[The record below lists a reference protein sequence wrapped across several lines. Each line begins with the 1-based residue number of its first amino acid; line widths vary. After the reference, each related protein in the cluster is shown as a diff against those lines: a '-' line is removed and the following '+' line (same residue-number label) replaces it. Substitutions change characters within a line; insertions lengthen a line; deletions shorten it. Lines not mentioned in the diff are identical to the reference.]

1 LKFQLEIVNAYNN
14 SNNSPEIIK
23 CLTTTTPEQPTKP
36 QFIRTTSATSSSNI
50 TQNLR
55 DVKISRF
62 TVASQIVIPA
72 SASSVM
78 PSSEQQLLLAT
89 CNEPIVIQ
97 PGQQVYLL
105 TSAKGTFLRTPDKKY
120 VALTDE
126 IYSKLSQSISQN
138 LQQQQQQQTQQE
150 EQPVNLYNTSN
161 GAFGYEQSD
170 GYDASGNMSVIPVPT
185 LAYSY
190 GNGSGGGKLNGDFS
204 YSYGNGDAKGG
215 FSSNGEEFA
224 SASRQA
230 SNNC

>member
-1 LKFQLEIVNAYNN
+1 M
-14 SNNSPEIIK
+14 K
-23 CLTTTTPEQPTKP
+23 CLTTTTPEEPKKP
-36 QFIRTTSATSSSNI
+36 QFIRTTSATSSNNI

-72 SASSVM
+72 SASPVM
-78 PSSEQQLLLAT
+78 PSSEQQLAT
-89 CNEPIVIQ
+89 CNEAIVIQ

-138 LQQQQQQQTQQE
+138 SQQQQQQQTQQE
-150 EQPVNLYNTSN
+150 QQPVNLYNTSN
-161 GAFGYEQSD
+161 GAFGYEQGD

-190 GNGSGGGKLNGDFS
+190 GNGSSGGQLNGDFS
-204 YSYGNGDAKGG
+204 YSYGNGDTNGG